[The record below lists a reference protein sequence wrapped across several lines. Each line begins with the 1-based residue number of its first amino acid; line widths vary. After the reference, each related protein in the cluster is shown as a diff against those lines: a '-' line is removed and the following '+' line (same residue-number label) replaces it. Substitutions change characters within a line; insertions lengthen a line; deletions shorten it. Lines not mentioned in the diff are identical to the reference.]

1 MERTDDE
8 IADRKVNE
16 LVPVEAA
23 GEVNSIASTEVNEMA
38 AEIALAVLVAS
49 SNSLVAVEDEGIC

>member
-38 AEIALAVLVAS
+38 VLVAS
-49 SNSLVAVEDEGIC
+49 SNSLVAVDERTG